1 MLVYT
6 KREGLTV
13 ESKNFRIISV
23 PINEEILKNFEGN
36 MYKYKE
42 SDTYFSIGI
51 YKEIIT
57 NENGILDW
65 LQRDEYNNIKE
76 YDIGIAEFD
85 VMAGSF
91 AVFAAL
97 GIKETFNVSS
107 SIFPS
112 QFLQFL
118 EINVSHFEVPQYK
131 FANPGDWENGIW
143 QKDREENEEE
153 HTRANREIKSI
164 FENSK
169 YSYNRLFHDNRRK
182 SIEKPSTLEDLFNKI
197 KYHFINQHPLIKFNN
212 FPEHNKIVYIGGIV
226 VEDHQLLIG
235 GKQMVENE
243 PVCVVLVSFGT
254 VNYES
259 LPISRMIERVFLH
272 FTQCYFYVRS
282 DKTSQFSNVFTT
294 EDPLPQKQILSKTNT
309 KVFISHC
316 GINSVNESMY
326 AGVPLICIP
335 VDGDQ
340 MNNASTVEQKE

>member
-1 MLVYT
+1 MYLKLILYIFLFFLIFINSSIGKRCKCPLKQTKNPLFHRRFKRAFCGCFGGKRATDDNEGFTRRPGKEHMREEMEVEQIQRKDIVSQPFVNKDMLVYT

-243 PVCVVLVSFGT
+243 VGRII
-254 VNYES
+254 Y
-259 LPISRMIERVFLH
+259 
-272 FTQCYFYVRS
+272 S
-282 DKTSQFSNVFTT
+282 DHGS
-294 EDPLPQKQILSKTNT
+294 
-309 KVFISHC
+309 
-316 GINSVNESMY
+316 
-326 AGVPLICIP
+326 
-335 VDGDQ
+335 
-340 MNNASTVEQKE
+340 